1 MLTNIQ
7 IEDLSKRMQ
16 FPLEGVFFKD
26 ELPKKLKYNTGYV
39 INLQNSEDEEG
50 KENDGSHW
58 TCLQVNKYPTG
69 LIEPIFFDSYGMPPS
84 EAVKKFVKDNTGK
97 YLPYNKKDVQS
108 LMGNACG
115 WYCCALL
122 HFINKSEYRSKDLY
136 ADVGEFLECF
146 DDLNKSNNFKKNEFV
161 LKHFFRSKDP
171 SKRTEIEI
179 ASGGIDRIKES
190 EGGGITIPVVEQYV

>member
-1 MLTNIQ
+1 MLTNVQ
-7 IEDLSKRMQ
+7 IEDLSKRMG

-50 KENDGSHW
+50 NENDGSHW

-84 EAVKKFVKDNTGK
+84 ESIKKFVKDNTGK
-97 YLPYNKKDVQS
+97 FLPYNKKDVQS

-122 HFINKSEYRSKDLY
+122 HFINTSEHRSKDLY

-161 LKHFFRSKDP
+161 LKHFFRSKDK

-190 EGGGITIPVVEQYV
+190 EGGGIKIPVVEQYV

>member
-122 HFINKSEYRSKDLY
+122 HFINTSEHRSRDLY